1 MNRQSEIDG
10 KRKKREKKAA
20 DLIATTARKA
30 ASAEARTVREAEA
43 AEKKAATKAKG
54 ARLETLVK
62 RLALLNLNLKK
73 KKVGAVPKQ
82 TGSSISLKSLA
93 PYLVEDARDIAWA
106 IAFVKEKRGVG
117 EVVGGEGSEGGVVAA
132 VAVAAVVPVV
142 AKGAAVAAGAG
153 AAGTGAAGA
162 AARGGKKGKVK
173 KGKKQSRKK
182 GKNAAAQSL
191 EVKGGRAFGQPTQNQ
206 ANRDWDPSTALA
218 EAAAA
223 TAMEVE
229 VTGDAGE
236 EAALTGRRRSR
247 DIDGVEEVDAGPLGG
262 RGKRVRRRSVK
273 G

>member
-1 MNRQSEIDG
+1 M
-10 KRKKREKKAA
+10 
-20 DLIATTARKA
+20 
-30 ASAEARTVREAEA
+30 
-43 AEKKAATKAKG
+43 
-54 ARLETLVK
+54 
-62 RLALLNLNLKK
+62 
-73 KKVGAVPKQ
+73 
-82 TGSSISLKSLA
+82 
-93 PYLVEDARDIAWA
+93 
-106 IAFVKEKRGVG
+106 
-117 EVVGGEGSEGGVVAA
+117 
-132 VAVAAVVPVV
+132 
-142 AKGAAVAAGAG
+142 
-153 AAGTGAAGA
+153 
-162 AARGGKKGKVK
+162 K